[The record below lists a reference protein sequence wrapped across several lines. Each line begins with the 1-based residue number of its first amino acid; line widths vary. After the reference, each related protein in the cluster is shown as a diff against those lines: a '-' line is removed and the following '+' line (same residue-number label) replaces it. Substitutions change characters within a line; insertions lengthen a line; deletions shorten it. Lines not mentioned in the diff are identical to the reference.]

1 MCLCAVLIRL
11 IHTIIQIARGCVGKK
26 TTRDNYFESMTLG
39 EGADYPDIV
48 KRDVIVVADF
58 INANV
63 QSGSV

>member
-1 MCLCAVLIRL
+1 
-11 IHTIIQIARGCVGKK
+11 
-26 TTRDNYFESMTLG
+26 MTLG

-63 QSGSV
+63 QSGSVWILNGIAFLRSLKLETARNS